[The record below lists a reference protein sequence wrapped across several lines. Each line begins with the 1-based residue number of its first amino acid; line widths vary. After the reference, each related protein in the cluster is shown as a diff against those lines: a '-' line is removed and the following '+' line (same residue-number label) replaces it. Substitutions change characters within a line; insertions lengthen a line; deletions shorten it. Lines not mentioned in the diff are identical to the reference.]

1 MKVPKINGYYV
12 SPGTI
17 LTDAKRSMQSRLK
30 LYRRQSPLERIGSQC
45 VVSNQEA
52 RNKLTTSILSGTP
65 FAAGRLGTVEGDL
78 VSWRI
83 RHPKKLFPLG
93 LLMNSKRL
101 AGVFPANQKDV
112 DDFVDLYLEAVQN
125 LDLLGVRNDDFFSGY
140 FKMERTVVETARPK
154 VLSSIRALSPLGEPE
169 SWVKA
174 LSGKKVLVIHP
185 FASTIRSQYEKN
197 RSRIFPG
204 KLWLPEFQLEVFAPL
219 QSAGDEKPLGEARN
233 SSDALQAMLREIS
246 KIKFDVALIAAGAYG
261 LPLASKIKESGKVA
275 IHIGGVLQLFFGIR
289 GGRFDAVSSQYD
301 YLSLYHTE
309 AWVRPAPEETPNWNR
324 QVEGGAYW

>member
-17 LTDAKRSMQSRLK
+17 LTDVKRSIQSRLK
-30 LYRRQSPLERIGSQC
+30 LYRRQSPLEKIGSQF
-45 VVSNQEA
+45 VVSTQEA
-52 RNKLTTSILSGTP
+52 SNKLTTSILSGTP

-78 VSWRI
+78 LSWKI
-83 RHPKKLFPLG
+83 RHPKKPFPLG

-101 AGVFPANQKDV
+101 AGVFPANQRDAN
-112 DDFVDLYLEAVQN
+112 DFVDLYLHAVKN

-140 FKMERTVVETARPK
+140 FKMERTVVEKARPK
-154 VLSSIRALSPLGEPE
+154 ALSSIGALSPLGEPE

-185 FASTIRSQYEKN
+185 FASTIRSQYQQN
-197 RSRIFPG
+197 RSEIYPG

-219 QSAGDEKPLGEARN
+219 QSAGDENPLGGPRS
-233 SSDALQAMLREIS
+233 SSDALHAMLREIS
-246 KIKFDVALIAAGAYG
+246 KIQFDVALIAAGAYG
-261 LPLASKIKESGKVA
+261 LPLASEIKKSGRVA
-275 IHIGGVLQLFFGIR
+275 IHIGGILQLFFGIR
-289 GGRFDAVSSQYD
+289 GGRFDAVTSQYE
-301 YLSLYHTE
+301 YLALYHTE
-309 AWVRPAPEETPNWNR
+309 AWVRPAPEETPTWNR